1 MSLSQPK
8 TRMLWACLLFLS
20 AGVLQAQTPTTE
32 EEQFKILQRD
42 DLGVLAATVPHYRIK
57 NLTLEEAVNHLWKE
71 VLGRKPEALIL
82 SIPPSATKTSL
93 SLDLTQTSA
102 SEILNHLAEL
112 SACHWSIRGRYAQ
125 VLAIEFTEI
134 SGIDHSGLMLFA
146 EVFILNEQGRIALG
160 LNKDT
165 PPDQAERTLES
176 YGLRFGEGNHRGFAY
191 YRSKDQ
197 SLAVVVPK
205 DQLMVADTLVK
216 LANAGKLRATD
227 KDPS

>member
-1 MSLSQPK
+1 MSQPK
-8 TRMLWACLLFLS
+8 TRMLWVCLLLLS
-20 AGVLQAQTPTTE
+20 AGILQAQTAATD

-71 VLGRKPEALIL
+71 VLGRKPEALML

-102 SEILNHLAEL
+102 SEILIHLAEL
-112 SACHWSIRGRYAQ
+112 SACHWCIKGRYAQ
-125 VLAIEFTEI
+125 VLAIEFAEI

-160 LNKDT
+160 LNKDS
-165 PPDQAERTLES
+165 PPDKAERALDS
-176 YGLRFGEGNHRGFAY
+176 YGLGFGEGNHRGFAH
-191 YRSKDQ
+191 YRSEDQ
-197 SLAVVVPK
+197 SLAIVVPK
-205 DQLMVADTLVK
+205 EQLMVAYTLVK
-216 LANAGKLRATD
+216 LANAGKLRATE
-227 KDPS
+227 